1 MNWDKVL
8 TTKCYTPPIRPN
20 IKSIG
25 DTRNFD
31 AKILKEEILD
41 TEDPPSNQK
50 PLKRSMTLNM
60 WNKMHLTDFTY
71 AEEDQ
76 DITGE
81 DLISPSPHH
90 LHTSHEVIFLEDIAF
105 PTK

>member
-41 TEDPPSNQK
+41 TEDPPSIQK
-50 PLKRSMTLNM
+50 SLKRSMTLNM

-71 AEEDQ
+71 AVRNADEGLVQ
-76 DITGE
+76 IGFARRVGAHIVVP
-81 DLISPSPHH
+81 L
-90 LHTSHEVIFLEDIAF
+90 
-105 PTK
+105 